1 MDLPLQANSCN
12 INCQNL
18 FVTKQS
24 TIKNVIA
31 CDYQEMNAN
40 IAFCYLDAII
50 PLLDLNSS
58 LRRCSRYV
66 SFLVEVEKFLAANI
80 FFEMH
85 KFGNIGIKGLGNSK
99 KKFTKK

>member
-24 TIKNVIA
+24 PIKNVIA

-50 PLLDLNSS
+50 PLLDLNFFSGDVHDMFLS
-58 LRRCSRYV
+58 LLSGKISGY
-66 SFLVEVEKFLAANI
+66 K
-80 FFEMH
+80 
-85 KFGNIGIKGLGNSK
+85 
-99 KKFTKK
+99 